1 MNWLIR
7 KARAEVRHQVATGV
21 QEPLEVVRVHI
32 GDLQARLEAVTD
44 AQHADLQ
51 SKILA
56 VPERVGEAVETAVRT
71 SFRAEARELT
81 RMLRQQGDASDE
93 VAETLG
99 RTLARLGAEV
109 EALGQAVERLEAR
122 LGSPSPAE

>member
-1 MNWLIR
+1 MNWMIR

-21 QEPLEVVRVHI
+21 EEPLDVIRIHI
-32 GDLQARLEAVTD
+32 GDLQARLEAVTE

-51 SKILA
+51 AKILA
-56 VPERVGEAVETAVRT
+56 APDAVESAVR
-71 SFRAEARELT
+71 SAFRAESVELA

-109 EALGQAVERLEAR
+109 EALAPAVERLESR
-122 LGSPSPAE
+122 LGLPAAAE

>member
-1 MNWLIR
+1 MNWLIN
-7 KARAEVRHQVATGV
+7 KARADMRHQVATVV
-21 QEPLEVVRVHI
+21 QEPLEVIRTRI
-32 GDLQARLEAVTD
+32 GDVEARLEAVTG

-51 SKILA
+51 AKILA
-56 VPERVGEAVETAVRT
+56 TPDAIEGAVR
-71 SFRAEARELT
+71 SAFQAESVELA

-109 EALGQAVERLEAR
+109 EALARAVERLESR
-122 LGSPSPAE
+122 LGLPATAE